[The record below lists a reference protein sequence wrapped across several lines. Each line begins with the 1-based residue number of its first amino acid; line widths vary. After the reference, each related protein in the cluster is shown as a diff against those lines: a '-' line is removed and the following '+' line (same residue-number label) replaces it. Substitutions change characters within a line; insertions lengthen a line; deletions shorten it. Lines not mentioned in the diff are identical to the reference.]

1 MQINGINNITSIH
14 NLINQTVK
22 TDTSKNDIFENMLQ
36 SAVSVIKETNQL
48 TNAAE
53 NEEISYAMGLTNS
66 THNLQVAQEKA
77 NIALQYTL
85 TIRNA
90 VLESYNQIMNIQF

>member
-90 VLESYNQIMNIQF
+90 ALES